1 MGLMKNLARLL
12 LKKKLLEFGR
22 ICKKLAEFGRV
33 WPNLAGGRRR
43 GRRRRRKRRKFPL
56 SVKAY
61 VINLFGAYKLRP
73 RVSTGTVYERLSD

>member
-1 MGLMKNLARLL
+1 MVKILDMRLR
-12 LKKKLLEFGR
+12 LKFGPYEKLGKASFEKKLLEFGR

-56 SVKAY
+56 SVKA
-61 VINLFGAYKLRP
+61 
-73 RVSTGTVYERLSD
+73 